1 MQRTAFAWLHWML
14 MKIQIPSNVKD
25 WLSKVGY
32 IASTAFYGLL
42 AILFAGVFITTFEK
56 NVIDMCVRIGWAWR
70 HTGNYVGLFAGF
82 MAYVLFMF
90 FLFIPKVK
98 HNLDWLMKF
107 THELTHTFVALFFWR
122 KIYEFV
128 VRGRECYVFYEKG
141 RIGYVPITLS
151 PFCLP
156 IYTLMIFPF
165 RFTGDSQYMII
176 FDVMIAITYA
186 FHVHSFIKQTRF
198 SQNDIRNCG
207 RARSVT
213 FLMFIHLVVLSLI
226 FAIPKGGVLNALSR
240 VLWEYPLQILSDTF
254 IWFNFF

>member
-1 MQRTAFAWLHWML
+1 
-14 MKIQIPSNVKD
+14 MKILSNVKKILD
-25 WLSKVGY
+25 KLGY
-32 IASTAFYGLL
+32 ITSTAFWGLL
-42 AILFAGVFITTFEK
+42 AILFVGVFITSIEK
-56 NVIDMCVRIGWAWR
+56 NAIDMCVRIGWAWR

-82 MAYVLFMF
+82 VAYGLFLF
-90 FLFIPKVK
+90 TLFIPKVK

-165 RFTGDSQYMII
+165 RFTGDSHYMII
-176 FDVMIAITYA
+176 FDALIAFTYA

-198 SQNDIRNCG
+198 TQTDIQNCG
-207 RARSVT
+207 RARSLS
-213 FLMFIHLVVLSLI
+213 FLIFTHLVVLSLI
-226 FAIPKGGVLNALSR
+226 FAIPKGGVLKALNR
-240 VLWEYPLQILSDTF
+240 VLVEYPMHILTDPF
-254 IWFNFF
+254 GWFYEIIKYF

>member
-1 MQRTAFAWLHWML
+1 
-14 MKIQIPSNVKD
+14 MKILSNVKKILD
-25 WLSKVGY
+25 KLGY
-32 IASTAFYGLL
+32 ITSTAFWGLL
-42 AILFAGVFITTFEK
+42 AILFVGVFITSIEK
-56 NVIDMCVRIGWAWR
+56 NAIDMCVRIGWAWR

-82 MAYVLFMF
+82 VAYGLFLF
-90 FLFIPKVK
+90 TLFIPKVK

-165 RFTGDSQYMII
+165 RFTGDSHYMII
-176 FDVMIAITYA
+176 FDALIAFTYA

-198 SQNDIRNCG
+198 TQTDIQNCG
-207 RARSVT
+207 RARSLS
-213 FLMFIHLVVLSLI
+213 FLIFTHLVVLSLI
-226 FAIPKGGVLNALSR
+226 FAIPKGGVLNALNR
-240 VLWEYPLQILSDTF
+240 VLVEYPMHILTDPF
-254 IWFNFF
+254 GWFYEIIKYF